1 MSRFSLQPTFDTL
14 QYGKPRFASPF
25 VIWSCLSLR
34 GGGGR
39 LLNKCLYGEVPPRSP
54 SPYPFIYYLACE
66 QAKCKPARRG
76 KGKGNPFLGI
86 FFTLPPNREPVFT
99 GYKPFFYEKGT
110 PSAYLLLTNGA
121 SFTYLLLALW
131 TILQTHMTDFPTL
144 SYTSTSKIPT
154 L

>member
-76 KGKGNPFLGI
+76 KGKGNPFHPSPIQRARLQAI
-86 FFTLPPNREPVFT
+86 NHFFLRKR
-99 GYKPFFYEKGT
+99 YPFHI
-110 PSAYLLLTNGA
+110 PSADEWCLFHIPSVTPLDH
-121 SFTYLLLALW
+121 FTDP
-131 TILQTHMTDFPTL
+131 HDRF
-144 SYTSTSKIPT
+144 SYPFNE
-154 L
+154 